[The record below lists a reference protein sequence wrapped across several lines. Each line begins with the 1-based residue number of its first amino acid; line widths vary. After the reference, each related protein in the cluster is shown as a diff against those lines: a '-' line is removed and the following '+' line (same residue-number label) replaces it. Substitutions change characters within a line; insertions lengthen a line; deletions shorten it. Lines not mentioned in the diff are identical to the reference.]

1 MHLYM
6 PRGADRWTSSVG
18 KLFEEFV
25 HISLLLCSPGT
36 MAVSCNRLFCLLPE
50 LLESRST
57 SCIHACIYADML
69 SSRNLSESHLWAQ
82 VVELKVG
89 MHCERCI
96 KAIKKAIKTIDGKP
110 VVNSALLAI
119 TIQSFSFRF

>member
-1 MHLYM
+1 MRLYM
-6 PRGADRWTSSVG
+6 LQDAERWTSSVR
-18 KLFEEFV
+18 KLFEDFV

-36 MAVSCNRLFCLLPE
+36 MAVSCNRLFCLLPD

-57 SCIHACIYADML
+57 SCIYACMYADMHKKL
-69 SSRNLSESHLWAQ
+69 ESESHLWAQ

>member
-110 VVNSALLAI
+110 VVNPALLAI

>member
-1 MHLYM
+1 MLQD
-6 PRGADRWTSSVG
+6 AERWTSSVG

-36 MAVSCNRLFCLLPE
+36 MAVSCNRLFCLLPD

-57 SCIHACIYADML
+57 SCIYACMYADMHKKL
-69 SSRNLSESHLWAQ
+69 ESESHLWAQ